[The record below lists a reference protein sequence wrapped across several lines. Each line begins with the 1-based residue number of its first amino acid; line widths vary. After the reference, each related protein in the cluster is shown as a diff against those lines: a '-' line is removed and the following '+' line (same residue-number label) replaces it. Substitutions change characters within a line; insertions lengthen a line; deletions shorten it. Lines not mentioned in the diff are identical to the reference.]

1 MNLRTTL
8 ALLLLT
14 FSCQLFAVTNE
25 FEFGNRVNEQRY
37 LSYIS
42 KIRCLVCQNESLGSS
57 RSDLAID
64 LRNEIYRLMAQ
75 GQSNEQIDDFLVSR
89 YGDFILYQPPV
100 KSSTLMLWFGP
111 FVLLF
116 VLLTLLLFRIKK
128 MKNQPTTL
136 SASEQQQARELLNPK
151 EDQHD

>member
-1 MNLRTTL
+1 MNLKAITLL
-8 ALLLLT
+8 ALLIISLP
-14 FSCQLFAVTNE
+14 LFAVTTE
-25 FEFGNRVNEQRY
+25 FEFGERVNEQRY

-64 LRNEIYRLMAQ
+64 LRTEIYNLMLQ
-75 GQSNEQIDDFLVSR
+75 GQSNQQIDDFLVAR

-111 FVLLF
+111 FLLLF
-116 VLLTLLLFRIKK
+116 ALLTLLLLRIKK
-128 MKNQPTTL
+128 MKKTPVEL
-136 SASEQQQARELLNPK
+136 SASEQRQARELLNPK
-151 EDQHD
+151 VNHHD